1 MALVSITDAARLV
14 RKAEATLARDIEKG
28 SLKKTVLQD
37 GDIRV
42 DTNELA
48 RTYGQLHDSQPA
60 AKAAPAKQA
69 RRASNDKAK
78 IALLAERIRSLER
91 IIVLEAELRRVK
103 DQVTTE
109 LRARLSDKDR
119 VIQTLENRIRYLEFE
134 QQLHAVPTLDPADH
148 PDSKPA
154 AEATPP
160 APARH
165 WWTRW
170 FKPRPQKLS

>member
-1 MALVSITDAARLV
+1 MALVSIADAAKLV

-48 RTYGQLHDSQPA
+48 RTYGQLHEPQPA
-60 AKAAPAKQA
+60 VKATAKPAK
-69 RRASNDKAK
+69 RAPNDKAK

-119 VIQTLENRIRYLEFE
+119 LIQTLENRIRYLEFE

-148 PDSKPA
+148 PDIDSKPPVPVV
-154 AEATPP
+154 PP
-160 APARH
+160 VQH
-165 WWTRW
+165 WWSRW
-170 FKPRPQKLS
+170 FGARKTARS